1 MPPEEMLLLS
11 MVWDPGSGTGA
22 AEVPGISSREM
33 VLPRPGP
40 NIPVLYE
47 EIIMTSLTGIRIINF
62 TGTTITTTTT
72 KTNTI
77 IADIIIIDGDITAV
91 PSGRNYS
98 RVWKIS
104 CCLFLVW

>member
-1 MPPEEMLLLS
+1 

-47 EIIMTSLTGIRIINF
+47 EIIMTSLTGIRII
-62 TGTTITTTTT
+62 TLAITTTTITITTTTT
-72 KTNTI
+72 TTTKEVTS
-77 IADIIIIDGDITAV
+77 IADIVIMDADITAV
-91 PSGRNYS
+91 PTGRNYS
-98 RVWKIS
+98 RVLKIS